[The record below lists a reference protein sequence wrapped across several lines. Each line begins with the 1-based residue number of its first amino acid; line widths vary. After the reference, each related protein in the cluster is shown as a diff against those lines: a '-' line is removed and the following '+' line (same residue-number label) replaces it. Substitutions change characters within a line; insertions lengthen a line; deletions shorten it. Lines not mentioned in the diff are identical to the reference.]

1 MKDGQ
6 IMKGIGEYLFNLRLS
21 AEDRNRSK
29 ILDMLEENKKAKV
42 LDLGC
47 NDGVFTEDIAKRL
60 NTVYIYGVE
69 VMQFAIL
76 KSKQKGIETVK
87 ADANNNLPF
96 ANNSFDVIVSNQVIE
111 HIIDLDRFVDE
122 VYRIL
127 RPNGYAVIS
136 TENLSAVHNLFAL
149 FFGYQAFS
157 QQISHKKYI
166 RNPISHLYL
175 DGTMPDYPGHMRI
188 LTYFGLKQL
197 FELYGF
203 EIDKLVGTGIYPF
216 SPMVS
221 RVLEGLDPVH
231 ANFITVKARKAVGP

>member
-1 MKDGQ
+1 MKR
-6 IMKGIGEYLFNLRLS
+6 IGKYLFSLRRS
-21 AEDRNRSK
+21 AEDRNMSK

-47 NDGVFTEDIAKRL
+47 NDGIFTEKIARKV
-60 NTVYIYGVE
+60 NTAYIYGVE
-69 VMQFAIL
+69 VMQSALL
-76 KSKQKGIETVK
+76 KSKQKGIESVK

-96 ANNSFDVIVSNQVIE
+96 ADNSFDVIVSNQVIE
-111 HIIDLDRFVDE
+111 HIIDLDGFVYE

-175 DGTMPDYPGHMRI
+175 DDTMPDYHGHMRI

-197 FELYGF
+197 FELYRF
-203 EIDKLVGTGIYPF
+203 EIDKLAGTGIYPF
-216 SPMVS
+216 PPMVS

-231 ANFITVKARKAVGP
+231 ANFITVKVRKVVRP